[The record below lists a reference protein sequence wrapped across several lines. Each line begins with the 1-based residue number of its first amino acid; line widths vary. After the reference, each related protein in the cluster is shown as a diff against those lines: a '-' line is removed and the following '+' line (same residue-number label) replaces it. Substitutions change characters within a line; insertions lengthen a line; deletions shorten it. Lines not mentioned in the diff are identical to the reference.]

1 MRRNFKL
8 KWKKFCAA
16 ALAVGMIVTSCPVGA
31 WGAAGDQGKP
41 ENGCLKISGR
51 NGVQDGPS
59 QVLTGKV
66 KQGGANGYD
75 VAVRVKYID
84 GDAAQK
90 TFKLTIQNGAGWQYR
105 EVIAEASV
113 SKGQWVELKK
123 EGYKP
128 SEKYTVEGK
137 DYPFSTEKN
146 LLFVETVGEDT
157 GTFYIDDVSM
167 VDKDDSNKELVTN
180 GTFDANASGWER
192 FSAAWPA
199 GTSTLT
205 WVQEKDMKEEAAPA
219 KKDKNPNNNCLGVL
233 NRTGDDTGV
242 GFKVDGLQVGQ
253 TYSISA
259 QIMCLSGADTRTINA
274 TMQCGDDWKYR
285 NIVKSG
291 KVKKGQWTAIENNAY
306 VLPANGD
313 NGGAMDTSKAILFFE
328 TPNGAKDLKDFYI
341 DDVVVKDA
349 SGKALYSEDFEQG
362 LNDSKVKAFG
372 SAEIKSLKE
381 SEMPGEEAEQPKT
394 HECMEGSTLVS
405 GALKAENNNTHAN
418 PLYDYKFGAD
428 PYAITYNGRV
438 YVYMTNDSQ
447 QLEFNKGEDGFPKTS
462 NGFEKINTLNVFSS
476 ADMVNWT
483 DHGEISVA
491 GKGNA
496 VNSWA
501 PAVAHKTIDGK
512 EKFFLYFANSG
523 NGIYVLES
531 DSPIGPFEAPATGSA
546 LIPRGTQ
553 QSEGVEWLFD
563 PAVLVDDDGTGYLY
577 YGGGVPKGKEEHP
590 QTMRVVKLKDN
601 MVQVDGDAKMID
613 APANFEDSGIHKY
626 NGKYYF
632 TYCSNW
638 TSASTALTGGMAN
651 ICLMVSDNPMEGF
664 EYKGVV
670 FKNQETFFGPGT
682 GGNNHH
688 CFFEFN
694 GKNYLTY
701 HAQTLAAALGFDS
714 KTGGY
719 RSVHIDEFEYNA
731 DGMMNVIGTWEGSK
745 QIKALNPY
753 ERVEAETIAWSKG
766 IKADTCNQEGSFVKG
781 INMKVT
787 EITNGDYLAV
797 SNADFG
803 DGSGKFTMHVAGLAG
818 GTVELHLDG
827 TAGQKVGEVQVPAG
841 DGNTWTDV
849 SCNTSITGNHNLY
862 LVFKGA
868 AGQLMYADYW
878 KFDTKSGTGT
888 GTGTGTGDGNNGGT
902 ALTPEQQSQVD
913 AVIALINKIG
923 TVTNSQAS
931 KAAIDAARAAYDKL
945 TDEQK
950 KQVTNF
956 NVLTTA
962 EKTYQEIKSPVKK
975 GQSYN
980 SGNYRYKVLNVSKKT
995 VAVTKTLKASKTIK
1009 VPNTV
1014 KIKGKTFKVT
1024 EIAKNAFK
1032 NNKKVETVTIGKNV
1046 TKIGA
1051 NAFSG
1056 SKKLKKVTIN
1066 STVLTT
1072 IDKQAFYNCK
1082 KLATVKIVSKKLKT
1096 VAKQSF
1102 KGTAKKIKVDV
1113 PNSKKKAYKKLFKK
1127 KSGISSK
1134 AVFK

>member
-16 ALAVGMIVTSCPVGA
+16 ALAVGMIVTSCPAGA
-31 WGAAGDQGKP
+31 WGAAGDAG
-41 ENGCLKISGR
+41 NGCIKVANRGTFTSGPSFDVTGKISTDKTYTVSMKIKYTGTKDSR
-51 NGVQDGPS
+51 TFEVYMENADAKLSEIWNYRQKLGNVTVKKGEWTEFKKTDYQPGSSSAGKEFLNGHNALVIFTPYADTNNG
-59 QVLTGKV
+59 QVADTDEFYV
-66 KQGGANGYD
+66 DD
-75 VAVRVKYID
+75 V
-84 GDAAQK
+84 
-90 TFKLTIQNGAGWQYR
+90 LIQENSGS
-105 EVIAEASV
+105 EI
-113 SKGQWVELKK
+113 LK
-123 EGYKP
+123 EG
-128 SEKYTVEGK
+128 
-137 DYPFSTEKN
+137 F
-146 LLFVETVGEDT
+146 
-157 GTFYIDDVSM
+157 
-167 VDKDDSNKELVTN
+167 DS
-180 GTFDANASGWER
+180 S
-192 FSAAWPA
+192 A
-199 GTSTLT
+199 GTAKGVDSAEIS
-205 WVQEKDMKEEAAPA
+205 WIKEGEESSV
-219 KKDKNPNNNCLGVL
+219 KEKNPNNNCLGVL
-233 NRTGDDTGV
+233 NRTNDGKGV
-242 GFKVDGLQVGQ
+242 GFKVDGLATGQ

-274 TMQCGDDWKYR
+274 TMQCGDNWKHR

-306 VLPANGD
+306 LLPANGD

-328 TPNGAKDLKDFYI
+328 TPNNAKDLKDFYI

-349 SGKALYSEDFEQG
+349 SGKVLYSEDFEKG
-362 LNDSKVKAFG
+362 LDASKVKVFENAG
-372 SAEIKSLKE
+372 DAEIKCLKE

-405 GALKAENNNTHAN
+405 GALKAENNNTHVN
-418 PLYDYKFGAD
+418 PLFDYKFGAD

-447 QLEFNKGEDGFPKTS
+447 QLEVNKGEDGFPVTK
-462 NGFEKINTLNVFSS
+462 NGFEAINTLNIFSS

-577 YGGGVPKGKEEHP
+577 YGGGVPAGKEEHP

-638 TSASTALTGGMAN
+638 SSAANKLTEGMAN

-670 FKNQETFFGPGT
+670 FKNEETFFGPGT

-701 HAQTLAAALGFDS
+701 HAQTLQVALGFDS
-714 KTGGY
+714 KAGGY
-719 RSVHIDEFEYNA
+719 RSTHIDEFEYSA
-731 DGMMNVIGTWEGSK
+731 DGKISVVGTWEGSK

-766 IKADTCNQEGSFVKG
+766 IKADACNQEGSLVKG

-803 DGSGKFTMHVAGLAG
+803 SGSGKFTMHVAGLAG

-827 TAGQKVGEVQVPAG
+827 TAGEKVGEVQVPAG

-849 SCNTSITGNHNLY
+849 SCNAAITGNHSLY
-862 LVFKGA
+862 LVFKGG

-878 KFDTKSGTGT
+878 KFDTKSGSGT
-888 GTGTGTGDGNNGGT
+888 GGNGNGDT
-902 ALTPEQQSQVD
+902 QLTPEQQSQVD

-956 NVLTTA
+956 NVLTEA
-962 EKTYQEIKSPVKK
+962 EKTYQEIKAKEDKSPVKK
-975 GQSYN
+975 GQSYS

-1024 EIAKNAFK
+1024 EIAKGAFK
-1032 NNKKVETVTIGKNV
+1032 NNKKVETVTIGKYA

-1127 KSGISSK
+1127 NSGISSK